1 MRFPS
6 YISPCRLCARFSNC
20 QVATQSVL
28 YESATN
34 HDPRQEES
42 ADWRKTVSTTTSAT
56 RGVARTRWLSAI
68 GVATLRIAS
77 PAAVQADPVVLQ
89 DYLFNVN
96 GTSSCPDAAC
106 GGSLLPPGLDS
117 SAFDFSTGIGTLVWT
132 FNAGAA
138 GSYFFDAFFDHDLH
152 APFFNEFGTV
162 NGAAGA
168 GVSWQ
173 IDEPGFGDGNRL
185 GTIFD
190 NAMANALDN
199 TNHVPGTTSNFLNT
213 CGGNG
218 GGAADPTCNNDVSL
232 AMGFN
237 FVLAA
242 NQQVVLTL
250 ATSTV
255 RPGGGFFLQQR
266 DPDSPGDDLF
276 LTGALE
282 ITSAPATVPE
292 PATLLLVGGGL
303 IAGANRAR
311 RRMRQVV

>member
-1 MRFPS
+1 
-6 YISPCRLCARFSNC
+6 
-20 QVATQSVL
+20 VATMKATTRRRTTVKGLAVMVVVL
-28 YESATN
+28 L
-34 HDPRQEES
+34 
-42 ADWRKTVSTTTSAT
+42 
-56 RGVARTRWLSAI
+56 GLS
-68 GVATLRIAS
+68 S
-77 PAAVQADPVVLQ
+77 PARVWADPVALQ
-89 DYLFNVN
+89 DYLFSVN
-96 GTSSCPDAAC
+96 GTSYCPDSAC
-106 GGSLLPPGLDS
+106 GGSLLPVGLDS
-117 SAFDFSTGIGTLVWT
+117 SGFDFSTGLGTLVWT
-132 FNAGAA
+132 FTPGAA
-138 GSYFFDAFFDHDLH
+138 ATYFFDAFFDHYLH

-162 NGAAGA
+162 SGAASA

-199 TNHVPGTTSNFLNT
+199 ANHVPGTTSNFLND

-237 FVLAA
+237 FVLATVDSA
-242 NQQVVLTL
+242 VITL
-250 ATSTV
+250 STS
-255 RPGGGFFLQQR
+255 RFHPGSGFFLHQS

-311 RRMRQVV
+311 RRMRQVLR